1 MITKQLE
8 ALIRKHNADLVV
20 HRCSIASDGF
30 WAGLRSRDGR
40 NINLAQARGTTLP
53 EALGE
58 LLADARKEAL

>member
-30 WAGLRSRDGR
+30 WAGLQSRAGI
-40 NINLAQARGTTLP
+40 NIAQARGTTLR
-53 EALGE
+53 ETFRD